1 MHNVV
6 HAPEAAAL
14 LRELDHA
21 LTRKLGAHQ
30 DEFLPGMEYIR
41 QWGYKVA
48 ANVTVPYME

>member
-21 LTRKLGAHQ
+21 LSRKLGAHQ
-30 DEFLPGMEYIR
+30 DEFLPGAIR
-41 QWGYKVA
+41 VTSRHSTNKV
-48 ANVTVPYME
+48 